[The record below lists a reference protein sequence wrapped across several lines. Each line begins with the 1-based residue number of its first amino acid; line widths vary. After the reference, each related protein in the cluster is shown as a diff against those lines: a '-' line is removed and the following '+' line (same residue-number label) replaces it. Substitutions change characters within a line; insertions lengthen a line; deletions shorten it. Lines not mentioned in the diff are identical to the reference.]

1 MIERKTFLHQAEI
14 NRTGVLGV
22 LLVISMVEDGVETQ
36 GEFHRTTIPVEMD
49 PVQQM
54 GFVNSDLANRMPP
67 LPPVSD
73 EDIQRVVQAHQLLVA
88 QYGSGQ

>member
-1 MIERKTFLHQAEI
+1 MIERKTFLHQVEI

-22 LLVISMVEDGVETQ
+22 LLVVSLVEDGNELQ
-36 GEFHRTTIPVEMD
+36 GELHRTMIPVEMD
-49 PVQQM
+49 PLQQM
-54 GFVNSDLANRMPP
+54 GFVNSDLANRVPP

-88 QYGSGQ
+88 QYGSEQ